1 MSGVSPVPVEW
12 FHGLAWGCWCGR
24 DQWLGWDSSR
34 PGVVWVCFWAP
45 GPPPH
50 NVCCGAVRCPSS
62 SAWFPLLVSGE
73 GGGAWWF
80 ENWIVDAS
88 KGNFGFFL
96 LIAISPNSSIEFGF
110 EIDRFVI
117 ILVLRFV
124 VWRSCY
130 QETRGWG
137 NDNLFCCCAACEGV
151 WWMPWQ
157 TVPMKDV

>member
-1 MSGVSPVPVEW
+1 MPTILDLFPGMVRLVRSVRICDSPW
-12 FHGLAWGCWCGR
+12 FVG
-24 DQWLGWDSSR
+24 
-34 PGVVWVCFWAP
+34 
-45 GPPPH
+45 
-50 NVCCGAVRCPSS
+50 
-62 SAWFPLLVSGE
+62 
-73 GGGAWWF
+73 
-80 ENWIVDAS
+80 
-88 KGNFGFFL
+88 K
-96 LIAISPNSSIEFGF
+96 FGF

>member
-1 MSGVSPVPVEW
+1 MFLDSVSPVLVEW

-24 DQWLGWDSSR
+24 DHGLGCPVGMS
-34 PGVVWVCFWAP
+34 GVVWVCFWAP

-88 KGNFGFFL
+88 KRN
-96 LIAISPNSSIEFGF
+96 
-110 EIDRFVI
+110 
-117 ILVLRFV
+117 
-124 VWRSCY
+124 
-130 QETRGWG
+130 
-137 NDNLFCCCAACEGV
+137 
-151 WWMPWQ
+151 
-157 TVPMKDV
+157 

>member
-1 MSGVSPVPVEW
+1 MSRRDVREWYGYAFGLPDRHPTGFLWCGSMPTWSRPVPLRG
-12 FHGLAWGCWCGR
+12 GLETC
-24 DQWLGWDSSR
+24 
-34 PGVVWVCFWAP
+34 
-45 GPPPH
+45 
-50 NVCCGAVRCPSS
+50 
-62 SAWFPLLVSGE
+62 
-73 GGGAWWF
+73 GAWWF

>member
-1 MSGVSPVPVEW
+1 MGMLVWKRSWAWMSRRDVREW
-12 FHGLAWGCWCGR
+12 YGYAFGLPDR
-24 DQWLGWDSSR
+24 HPTSDR
-34 PGVVWVCFWAP
+34 
-45 GPPPH
+45 
-50 NVCCGAVRCPSS
+50 GAVRCPCVV
-62 SAWFPLLVSGE
+62 AGPGWLVGSC
-73 GGGAWWF
+73 GAWWF

-88 KGNFGFFL
+88 KRNFGFFL

>member
-1 MSGVSPVPVEW
+1 MFFGQCVPHDGVTVMPYSVDAGVEEIMGLDVPSG
-12 FHGLAWGCWCGR
+12 C
-24 DQWLGWDSSR
+24 

-88 KGNFGFFL
+88 KRNCKNVSFCLSRFRQTL
-96 LIAISPNSSIEFGF
+96 QLSLVSRSI
-110 EIDRFVI
+110 
-117 ILVLRFV
+117 VL
-124 VWRSCY
+124 
-130 QETRGWG
+130 
-137 NDNLFCCCAACEGV
+137 
-151 WWMPWQ
+151 
-157 TVPMKDV
+157 

>member
-1 MSGVSPVPVEW
+1 MPVVRCVQEWCGHAFGFPDRHPAPFGVAGVPCPVPVARP
-12 FHGLAWGCWCGR
+12 LV
-24 DQWLGWDSSR
+24 GWVGSR
-34 PGVVWVCFWAP
+34 A
-45 GPPPH
+45 
-50 NVCCGAVRCPSS
+50 
-62 SAWFPLLVSGE
+62 
-73 GGGAWWF
+73 GAWWF

-130 QETRGWG
+130 QETRGWDDG
-137 NDNLFCCCAACEGV
+137 FAV
-151 WWMPWQ
+151 
-157 TVPMKDV
+157 VPLARAYGGCLGRQYR

>member
-1 MSGVSPVPVEW
+1 MEEINGLDGIRPVREW
-12 FHGLAWGCWCGR
+12 YGYAFGLPDR
-24 DQWLGWDSSR
+24 HPTSDR
-34 PGVVWVCFWAP
+34 
-45 GPPPH
+45 
-50 NVCCGAVRCPSS
+50 GAVRCPSS

-130 QETRGWG
+130 QETRGW
-137 NDNLFCCCAACEGV
+137 DNGLAV
-151 WWMPWQ
+151 
-157 TVPMKDV
+157 VPLARAYGGCLGRQYR

>member
-1 MSGVSPVPVEW
+1 MSRRDVREW
-12 FHGLAWGCWCGR
+12 YGYAFGLPDR
-24 DQWLGWDSSR
+24 HPTVFYR
-34 PGVVWVCFWAP
+34 
-45 GPPPH
+45 
-50 NVCCGAVRCPSS
+50 GAVRCPSS